1 MKWVLGLLLATATR
15 GYCDQTYRVG
25 SGGVSLYK
33 LPRHKLTRQ
42 DQDKL
47 FDTGGARQ
55 GLVRGCTIRVLE
67 RQEYEYGRTS
77 YEGTAYTSA
86 GAVDSHSR
94 SRYFYRVGYIRVLDA
109 PAQRH
114 MEGKVG
120 WIVLEKHSYKNRKWV
135 TEYVPDLTPST
146 GVPTSPGRPK

>member
-1 MKWVLGLLLATATR
+1 MKWMLGLLLATVTW
-15 GYCDQTYRVG
+15 GYCDEMYRVG
-25 SGGVSLYK
+25 SSGVSMYN
-33 LPRHKLTRQ
+33 LPRHKLNRQ

-77 YEGTAYTSA
+77 YEGTAYTSG
-86 GAVDSHSR
+86 GAVDSHSHT
-94 SRYFYRVGYIRVLDA
+94 RYFYRVAYIRVLDA

-114 MEGKVG
+114 MEGKEG
-120 WIVLEKHSYKNRKWV
+120 WIVLEKHSLRDRKWV
-135 TEYVPDLTPST
+135 PQNAADLTVST
-146 GVPTSPGRPK
+146 GRAAYPRNPK